1 MRVRVSPGVPTKRKG
16 YIMILTFISLT
27 EDAIT
32 ERDYCDIYAI
42 EIDGKRVF
50 CVADGESE
58 DNTLFRNFNDVYKL
72 EDILSTVY
80 EAGVAGKRLEIEYKE
95 VTKY

>member
-1 MRVRVSPGVPTKRKG
+1 
-16 YIMILTFISLT
+16 MIVTFISLT

-50 CVADGESE
+50 CVADGEPE
-58 DNTLFRNFNDVYKL
+58 DNALSRNFNDVYKL

-80 EAGVAGKRLEIEYKE
+80 EAGVEGKSLEIEHKE
-95 VTKY
+95 VTEY